1 MAPLQKEDNLM
12 KTLNFVINSLVKF
25 VMGASSLILSVVTML
40 AVITRFIFQNPIPW
54 SQDII
59 RICFVYLVFW
69 GGAYCIKEK
78 EHLNI
83 DILLTSVNEKAR
95 IIIELIINIILL
107 LFFVF
112 LVYFGFIFVQSGVS
126 QKAPYLPIPM
136 SVYYLSLPTSAILMI
151 YYQLQIIFGQLKNF
165 KENNNPG
172 GERA

>member
-1 MAPLQKEDNLM
+1 M
-12 KTLNFVINSLVKF
+12 KAVDSVINSLVKLI
-25 VMGASSLILSVVTML
+25 MGASSLVLSVVTLL
-40 AVITRFIFQNPIPW
+40 AVITRFIFANPIPW

-69 GGAYCIKEK
+69 GGAYCVKEK

-83 DILLTSVNEKAR
+83 DILLTSVNDKTRKVIE
-95 IIIELIINIILL
+95 IIINLILL

-112 LVYFGFIFVQSGVS
+112 LMYFGFIFMQTGVS

-136 SVYYLSLPTSAILMI
+136 SVYYLSLPSSAILMI
-151 YYQLQIIFGQLKNF
+151 YYQIQIIYGQLKSLKGNS
-165 KENNNPG
+165 NAG